1 MNVFNTI
8 YEIRN
13 TKYAKGA
20 ALLFTLMVMIVLTSV
35 VGAYLGLVQ
44 CSTRSTGAQISDSQA
59 IYLAEAGLQ
68 KAVWYL
74 MRTTANG
81 GKGENWTTTTV
92 GTTESL
98 GDGSY
103 TMVVDRWD
111 WALAANNS
119 TASIYPK
126 VEVVGFEAAKAIDD
140 NNDTWWESADK
151 PGTVK
156 SGKHQEIIIN
166 FPYALTINKVRF
178 LAPTIDNRP
187 GDYTW
192 AVSTDNV
199 TYTKVSDET
208 KGTDTM
214 DETHEFAAVHN
225 VNYLRLRVTKS
236 GNSSSNVRVST
247 VEAIGSK
254 ITVTGTVDGNCR
266 RIEETVAVDDAFED
280 EKAYDQ
286 IDWNEI

>member
-119 TASIYPK
+119 TASSNS
-126 VEVVGFEAAKAIDD
+126 EVVGFEATKAIDD
-140 NNDTWWESADK
+140 NVATYWESNGK
-151 PGTVK
+151 PQFSNPKNLT
-156 SGKHQEIIIN
+156 IA

-178 LAPTIDNRP
+178 IAPHTDNTP
-187 GDYTW
+187 GTYTW

-199 TYTKVSDET
+199 TYTDLGPEVKNNANVDVTYTFS
-208 KGTDTM
+208 
-214 DETHEFAAVHN
+214 AQSS
-225 VNYLRLRVTKS
+225 VNYLRLSVTKA
-236 GNSSSNVRVST
+236 GHPSSNVMVST

-266 RIEETVAVDDAFED
+266 QIEETVAVDDASE
-280 EKAYDQ
+280 EAYDQ
-286 IDWNEI
+286 IDWDEI